1 MAVKIIGGEL
11 RGFILE
17 TPKTETTRPTSV
29 MVRRKL
35 YDWRQ
40 HWDDYFFVDLC
51 AGSGSMA
58 FEALSRGAEKVY
70 CNDSARGAFLTL
82 KNNKEKL
89 EKGFGLEGRIKISS
103 IDATMWVQKELNFEI
118 PDTENCVIFL
128 DPPYDDHPLYFG
140 VIKILTEQGFK
151 GEVWVESDVFK
162 GPKKDALTSL
172 FKSIIKIVE
181 HSDHFV
187 VVGKLV

>member
-17 TPKTETTRPTSV
+17 TPKTESTRPTSV

-40 HWDDYFFVDLC
+40 HWDDYVFVDLC

-58 FEALSRGAEKVY
+58 FEALSRGAEKVF

-82 KNNKEKL
+82 KGNKERL
-89 EKGFGLEGRIKISS
+89 EKGFDLEGRIKISS
-103 IDATMWVQKELNFEI
+103 IDAIMWVQKELNFEVS
-118 PDTENCVIFL
+118 DTENCVIFL
-128 DPPYDDHPLYFG
+128 DPPYENHQIYFG
-140 VIKILTEQGFK
+140 VLKALTEQGFK
-151 GEVWVESDVFK
+151 GEIWVESDVFK
-162 GPKKDALTSL
+162 GPKKDQLTDV